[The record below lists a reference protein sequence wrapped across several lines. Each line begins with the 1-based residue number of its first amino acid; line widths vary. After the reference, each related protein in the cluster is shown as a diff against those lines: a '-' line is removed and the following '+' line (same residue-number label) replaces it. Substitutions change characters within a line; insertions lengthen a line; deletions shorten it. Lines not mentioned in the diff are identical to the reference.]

1 MSPEQK
7 ERSALC
13 VGIGEVVWDR
23 LPAGRALGG
32 APVNVTAH
40 AVRQGVRGALVSA
53 VGDDEDGR
61 EVLRRLSALGVD
73 ASAVQVHPG
82 WPTGSVDVTLNAAG
96 VPTFEI
102 CAPAAWDGIEMTD
115 GLAALAARADAV
127 VFGSLAQRNEGS
139 RACIQSF
146 LRHAPARCIKVFDVN
161 LRAPWYDRGV
171 LLDSLA
177 LSTVVKLNESELP
190 VLGDLLGL
198 RGDETAQ
205 LQALRDRFALDA
217 VVYTMGPRGSRI
229 LAAAFDAAHPEVD
242 AEIVDTVGAGDAFT
256 ATVTTGLLKGLDL
269 ATIQA
274 EANRVA
280 AVVCSHAGALPP
292 SSSPRTAAPTWRGG
306 GPTQ

>member
-1 MSPEQK
+1 MLPEQQG
-7 ERSALC
+7 EAALC

-40 AVRQGVRGALVSA
+40 AALQGARGALVSA

-61 EVLRRLSALGVD
+61 EVLRRLGALGLD
-73 ASAVQVHPG
+73 ASSLQVHPD
-82 WPTGSVDVTLNAAG
+82 WPTGSVDVTLDAAG

-102 CAPAAWDGIEMTD
+102 CAPAAWDGLEMTD

-127 VFGSLAQRNEGS
+127 VFGSLAQRNERS

-146 LRHAPARCIKVFDVN
+146 LRLAPARCIKVFDVN
-161 LRAPWYDRGV
+161 LRAPWYDHGV

-177 LSTVVKLNESELP
+177 LSTVVKLNETELP
-190 VLGDLLGL
+190 VLCDLLGI
-198 RGDETAQ
+198 RGDETGR
-205 LQALRDRFALDA
+205 LQALRERFALDV

-229 LAAAFDAAHPEVD
+229 LAAGFDAAHPEVD
-242 AEIVDTVGAGDAFT
+242 AVIVDTVGAGDAFT

-280 AVVCSHAGALPP
+280 AGVCSHAGALPP
-292 SSSPRTAAPTWRGG
+292 PGIPRTAAPAWRGG
-306 GPTQ
+306 SPTR